1 MFPQVR
7 KQTRRGARQ
16 PKEPPARQAT
26 PLPLCKCPSSAP
38 RSCEFG
44 EGKPEG
50 ARCCPVWWRGWH
62 LIDDVPSGAAAPG
75 HLRGR
80 ARGHRWCPLG
90 IERTVISHPLGYFP
104 SSGGFRGASPNGTS
118 IPDVGYSSLGC
129 LLAPQAEAAR
139 LESWV
144 RMPKSCSLALHLA
157 GPVQRNR
164 VDWVNILVSK

>member
-1 MFPQVR
+1 MFPR
-7 KQTRRGARQ
+7 LENKQEGAHGSQ
-16 PKEPPARQAT
+16 TT

-44 EGKPEG
+44 EGKPG

-90 IERTVISHPLGYFP
+90 IEHTVISHPLGHFP
-104 SSGGFRGASPNGTS
+104 SSRGFRGASPNGTS
-118 IPDVGYSSLGC
+118 VPDVGYSSLGC

-139 LESWV
+139 LESRV
-144 RMPKSCSLALHLA
+144 RVPKSCSLALHLA
-157 GPVQRNR
+157 GPVQRNH